1 MSARTRRMG
10 ALALCL
16 LLCGGPAALAAP
28 GPQAETPP
36 FMLLTDDGSGG
47 GAPEPVKKGN
57 PAGRERRVGD
67 IRQGGPEQ

>member
-28 GPQAETPP
+28 GR
-36 FMLLTDDGSGG
+36 
-47 GAPEPVKKGN
+47 K
-57 PAGRERRVGD
+57 RR
-67 IRQGGPEQ
+67 RCRSCS